1 MENELYH
8 HGVLGQKWGVRRYQ
22 NKDGSLTMAGKK
34 RALRIQNDYTELT
47 TNKKYRDR
55 NGNMTYA
62 GRKKALSLQNEYT
75 NVTGKK
81 HLIAFNNK
89 SGSGKGGH
97 SKNISEMSNQE
108 LQAKVDRL
116 RLEKQLKDLTPA
128 QKSAGQKFVSFLK
141 DTSVSIIKD
150 KGTRILG
157 DYVDKQVRDAIGL
170 NKKEPLSKSQKLAQE
185 AKDAANKKVIAQV
198 EDYFKDRNKSDTK
211 TVITAPIAKKNTG
224 YTMSDAQKKEHDS
237 LFSNHETDAE
247 KRKREHDKLFS
258 GRY

>member
-47 TNKKYRDR
+47 NNKKYRDR

-62 GRKKALSLQNEYT
+62 GRKKALALQSEYT

-89 SGSGKGGH
+89 A
-97 SKNISEMSNQE
+97 SKQTHQKSISEMSNQE

-116 RLEKQLKDLTPA
+116 RLEKQLKDLTPEH
-128 QKSAGQKFVSFLK
+128 KTAGQKFVGFVK
-141 DTSVSIIKD
+141 DTSISIIKD

-170 NKKEPLSKSQKLAQE
+170 NKKDPLTKSQKLAQD

-198 EDYFKDRNKSDTK
+198 EDYFKERDKGKNSATE
-211 TVITAPIAKKNTG
+211 TKKNSG
-224 YTMSDAQKKEHDS
+224 YTMTEAQKKEHDA
-237 LFSNHETDAE
+237 LFGNHETKTESDAE